1 METIKISGMS
11 CQHCVESVKKALEG
25 LGGLKQVAVNLE
37 AGEASFE
44 NSGIERE
51 KIRAAISRI
60 GFDPGE

>member
-11 CQHCVESVKKALEG
+11 CQHCVGSVKTALEG
-25 LGGLKQVAVNLE
+25 LGGLKQVTVNLE

-51 KIRAAISRI
+51 KIRAAITQI

>member
-11 CQHCVESVKKALEG
+11 CQHCVGSVTKALQG
-25 LGGLKQVAVNLE
+25 LSGLKQVTVNLE

-44 NSGIERE
+44 NNGVERE
-51 KIRAAISRI
+51 KIRAAIRQI